1 MYVKD
6 TLNAMYINELT
17 GTNDYCDFI
26 YLKINSPSKENLIIG
41 GYYRHCK
48 ASSADK
54 VCFIDTLEQHLSHKS
69 LRNSKI
75 IIQGDMNICLMQ
87 STYNNESMMYLN
99 TVLGNGLECH
109 VFLPTRVQFCKNS
122 LQVRS
127 CTLIS

>member
-75 IIQGDMNICLMQ
+75 IIQGDMNICLITALA
-87 STYNNESMMYLN
+87 SAT
-99 TVLGNGLECH
+99 G
-109 VFLPTRVQFCKNS
+109 VFL
-122 LQVRS
+122 LEIL
-127 CTLIS
+127 LIKPARAIILLIWLR